1 MTSYFEDTNDGS
13 KSNNPPQ
20 QIPQPLDCMTENPP
34 MLAAIRGC
42 LIGTAVGDALGL
54 PAEGLSQQRAASWWK
69 GDWRMRLLPGR
80 GMVSDDTEHT
90 YAVAEAL
97 SVAHGDVERFRR
109 ILAGKLRWWF
119 LALPAGVGMAT
130 ARACIKLWLGFSP
143 ANSGVFSA
151 GNGPAMRSALI
162 GVFFR
167 DDPVRRREFVV
178 ASARIT
184 HTDSLA
190 ETVALAVAKAAAC
203 GANGGDRDAFVS
215 SLAGM
220 GDSDK
225 WRCAVSRIAVH
236 LESGSSTR
244 EFACAMGLE
253 RGVSG
258 YALHTVP
265 VALYAWLRYHDDFA
279 QALTSA
285 LDCGG
290 DTDTVGAI
298 VGALAGASLG
308 CDSIPDEWR
317 NQVRDWPLSAS
328 RLDSAA
334 IALCESETVPAIF
347 WPFRCLR
354 NVVFL
359 FIILAH
365 GFRRLLPPY

>member
-1 MTSYFEDTNDGS
+1 MTR
-13 KSNNPPQ
+13 
-20 QIPQPLDCMTENPP
+20 
-34 MLAAIRGC
+34 LAAIRGC
-42 LIGTAVGDALGL
+42 LIGTAIGDALGL
-54 PAEGLSQQRAASWWK
+54 PAEGLSQQRAARWWK
-69 GDWRMRLLPGR
+69 GEWRMRLLPGA

-97 SVAHGDVERFRR
+97 SVANGDVEKFRR
-109 ILAGKLRWWF
+109 VLAGKLRWWF
-119 LALPAGVGMAT
+119 AALPAGVGMAT
-130 ARACIKLWLGFSP
+130 ARACIKLWLGFAP
-143 ANSGVFSA
+143 TKSGVFSA

-167 DDPVRRREFVV
+167 EDPVRRREFVS
-178 ASARIT
+178 ASSRLT
-184 HTDSLA
+184 HTDPLA
-190 ETVALAVAKAAAC
+190 ETAALAIAEASAC
-203 GANGGDRDAFVS
+203 GANGGDREAFVS

-220 GDSDK
+220 ADSDK
-225 WRCAVSRIAVH
+225 WRRAVSDISGH
-236 LESGSSTR
+236 LASNRSTR
-244 EFACAMGLE
+244 EFACAMGLD

-265 VALYAWLRYHDDFA
+265 VALYAWLRHRDDFA
-279 QALTSA
+279 KALTSA

-308 CDSIPDEWR
+308 PDSIPVEWR
-317 NQVRDWPLSAS
+317 NDLRDWPLSLS
-328 RLDSAA
+328 RLDAA
-334 IALCESETVPAIF
+334 ATALAESQRVASIF

-359 FIILAH
+359 FIILVH

>member
-1 MTSYFEDTNDGS
+1 MTA
-13 KSNNPPQ
+13 
-20 QIPQPLDCMTENPP
+20 NPP

-54 PAEGLSQQRAASWWK
+54 PAEGLSQLRAARWWK
-69 GDWRMRLLPGR
+69 GEWRMRLLPGR

-97 SVAHGDVERFRR
+97 SVAKGDVERFQSVM
-109 ILAGKLRWWF
+109 AGKLRWWF

-130 ARACIKLWLGFSP
+130 ARACIKLWLGFAP
-143 ANSGVFSA
+143 TNSGVFSA

-162 GVFFR
+162 GVLFR
-167 DDPVRRREFVV
+167 DDPLRRREFVV

-184 HTDSLA
+184 HTDPLA
-190 ETVALAVAKAAAC
+190 ETAALAVAEAAAC
-203 GANGGDRDAFVS
+203 GANGGDRDAFVL
-215 SLAGM
+215 SLPGLM
-220 GDSDK
+220 DSDK
-225 WRCAVSRIAVH
+225 WRSAVSQIAGH
-236 LESGSSTR
+236 LQAGSSTR
-244 EFACAMGLE
+244 AFACAMGLE

-258 YALHTVP
+258 YALHTLP
-265 VALYAWLRYHDDFA
+265 VALYAWLRHRDDFA
-279 QALTSA
+279 KALTSV

-308 CDSIPDEWR
+308 CDSIPADWR
-317 NQVRDWPLSAS
+317 NHLWDWPLSMS
-328 RLDSAA
+328 RLDTAA
-334 IALCESETVPAIF
+334 TALAESEVVPSIF

-354 NVVFL
+354 NVFFL

-365 GFRRLLPPY
+365 GFRRLLPPF